1 MHREVKEVAQGHPGA
16 EWQSQAMKLGS
27 RPPNLCSR
35 PPNLL
40 VVKHLPQK
48 SSHGKIQC
56 VTEQSRDA
64 LVQVQTA
71 KPYCSSPPVP
81 VFKSPI

>member
-16 EWQSQAMKLGS
+16 EWQSQAMKLG
-27 RPPNLCSR
+27 SR